1 MAILHKLYWASDL
14 GFKILNED
22 VDNTYDADNDEYDDG
37 DDDLEPWELILKV
50 ALDVGHIFLLSE
62 GSLLHIRY
70 FILSFSSLLIFA
82 CSMFQTLKAL
92 AVHTPANTWG
102 VTVFLRPFQRFKW
115 SYDQLSRVIKW
126 RFNCISSTWMLCKNH
141 PEHFWLLSSIHKCR
155 LLLSALMWCWKKL
168 HTWILKS
175 VASDSGGLA
184 WAYILHARLSTNLN
198 QDITLNKVTE
208 WAQYMA
214 TSNLEKEINK
224 CVLGLNRRQRP

>member
-1 MAILHKLYWASDL
+1 MLMTLMMLIIMNMMIVMMTSSHESWFWRWRWMSGTYSFSPKAPCCTSDILFSHFCLCKFLCMQCVS
-14 GFKILNED
+14 N
-22 VDNTYDADNDEYDDG
+22 
-37 DDDLEPWELILKV
+37 LKSTCGPHTGKH
-50 ALDVGHIFLLSE
+50 LRCH
-62 GSLLHIRY
+62 
-70 FILSFSSLLIFA
+70 SFSS
-82 CSMFQTLKAL
+82 
-92 AVHTPANTWG
+92 
-102 VTVFLRPFQRFKW
+102 PFQRFKW
-115 SYDQLSRVIKW
+115 SYDRLSRVIKW

-214 TSNLEKEINK
+214 TSNLEKEIDK
-224 CVLGLNRRQRP
+224 CVLGLNRRQRPG